1 MTAGL
6 GFILTVKKTIP
17 CAIVL
22 LCLLSH
28 CSEQD
33 KAPTA
38 PETLAK
44 IILAEPD
51 SPHKETLARMAGET
65 AVREQLKLGKCFE
78 QQAKLKHAYYWYRTA
93 EKHGSCP
100 DSLWIP
106 AHKLYHYARTEDRE
120 TGEGLLAYH
129 RSTEAAHWQSLVGDD
144 YELSDISQAE
154 RWWDLAEKNGYRGKR
169 NKHNVLQA
177 WVCRHWLLLLCIAA
191 AGAAFFRAYSKKSEP
206 PSSEQPHP
214 VQPPPA
220 EKKTQPT
227 AASPKKTIPSITG
240 LPLFITVPLK
250 RMPGKDAR
258 LLYAAPAKIEK
269 KKSKHA
275 TKTPAAK

>member
-93 EKHGSCP
+93 EKHGSRP

-144 YELSDISQAE
+144 YELSNISQAE
-154 RWWDLAEKNGYRGKR
+154 RWWDLAEKNGYKGKR

-177 WVCRHWLLLLCIAA
+177 WVCRNWLLLLCIAA
-191 AGAAFFRAYSKKSEP
+191 AGAAFFRFRNKTEQGSL
-206 PSSEQPHP
+206 PSSEP
-214 VQPPPA
+214 PPPA
-220 EKKTQPT
+220 EEKDTQPT
-227 AASPKKTIPSITG
+227 AAPKKKDVPTISG
-240 LPLFITVPLK
+240 LPRFITVPLK
-250 RMPGKDAR
+250 RIPGKDAK
-258 LLYAAPAKIEK
+258 LLFAAPAKTEK

-275 TKTPAAK
+275 PK